1 MHEMS
6 IVQSLAD
13 GIRQHLPPGASLVRA
28 VVEVGSLEH
37 LDEDVMR
44 SAWDAVSMAPPLE
57 GAALAGRHVPVSARC
72 RHCDH
77 GYAPE
82 VQAYLACPRCGEA
95 RPDVLAGWGV
105 TLRTLEA
112 DVPPDPGKAEAPDED
127 PDRNHK
133 ER

>member
-6 IVQSLAD
+6 IVQALTD
-13 GIRQHLPPGASLVRA
+13 GIRQHLPTGATLVRA

-37 LDEDVMR
+37 LDESVMQ
-44 SAWDAVSMAPPLE
+44 SAWHATTTEPPLR
-57 GAALAGRHVPVSARC
+57 GATLEVERIGVRIRC
-72 RHCDH
+72 RSCAHE
-77 GYAPE
+77 YAPE

-112 DVPPDPGKAEAPDED
+112 DVPPEGHED
-127 PDRNHK
+127 PAEVSR
-133 ER
+133 EEP

>member
-1 MHEMS
+1 MS
-6 IVQSLAD
+6 IVQALTD

-37 LDEDVMR
+37 LDESVMR
-44 SAWDAVSMAPPLE
+44 SAWDAVTMAPPLE
-57 GAALAGRHVPVSARC
+57 RADLEIHRVEVRVRC
-72 RHCDH
+72 RTCARE
-77 GYAPE
+77 YVPE
-82 VQAYLACPRCGEA
+82 VQAYLACPSCGQA

-112 DVPPDPGKAEAPDED
+112 DVPPDPDDDDIMDLNFE
-127 PDRNHK
+127 